1 MTARGGLGYRLIAAA
16 TVAAARRRASGRGC
30 YGPAGPVVTA
40 FLTTVLATAELDEL
54 TVRLYEAA
62 PVSYAP
68 ERGLFDWERDW
79 YEAAL
84 PPAPARILVTAA
96 GAGREVAALLARG
109 YVVDAFEPVPRL
121 ACACAA
127 LPRFGTVVVAAHDD
141 FVRAAC
147 GDGRGPAAPL
157 GARAYDAV
165 VVGWGSLGHLL
176 TPSDREA
183 LLRACRAVSPR
194 GPILASFYTARAEP
208 PPGPGS
214 RAARA
219 AGGGLRRLRR
229 LPPPP
234 GGVTL
239 LWHAGFRRCCSR
251 DDIEALAAALD
262 ERVAVAMEP
271 YGHATFGRPD

>member
-1 MTARGGLGYRLIAAA
+1 M
-16 TVAAARRRASGRGC
+16 
-30 YGPAGPVVTA
+30 
-40 FLTTVLATAELDEL
+40 
-54 TVRLYEAA
+54 RLYEVA

-79 YEAAL
+79 YDAAL
-84 PPAPARILVTAA
+84 PPAPARVLVTAA

-121 ACACAA
+121 ASACAA
-127 LPRFGTVVVAAHDD
+127 LPRFGTVVVADHDD

-147 GDGRGPAAPL
+147 GDGGGPAAPL

-165 VVGWGSLGHLL
+165 VVGWGSLAHLL
-176 TPSDREA
+176 TARDRVA

-194 GPILASFYTARAEP
+194 GPILASFFTARAEP
-208 PPGPGS
+208 PPGLRG

-234 GGVTL
+234 RGVSL
-239 LWHAGFRRCCSR
+239 LWHAGFRRCSTR
-251 DDIEALAAALD
+251 DEIEELAAALD
-262 ERVAVAMEP
+262 ERLTVAMEP
-271 YGHATFGRPD
+271 YGHATFGQPA